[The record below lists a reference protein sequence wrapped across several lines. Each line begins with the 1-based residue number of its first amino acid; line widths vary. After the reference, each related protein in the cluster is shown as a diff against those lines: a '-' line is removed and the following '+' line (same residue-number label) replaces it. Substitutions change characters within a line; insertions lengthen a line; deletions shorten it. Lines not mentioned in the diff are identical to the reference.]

1 MVVLNN
7 FTTSSRII
15 HQAGVQ
21 LMKGDKYPID
31 ETFTRFF
38 ECIIKNILR
47 ISAQNGTLIND
58 IRNLL
63 AVCIIPTWDQL
74 YELLSLNIEWKMD
87 YYIDI
92 DTFGNQQLREYGYI
106 TDWITPTL
114 NYMNE
119 INIYQYDSDKDT
131 SLQTI
136 IMVQFVAHF
145 NQANQSKSLDE
156 EPHILL
162 ERIYNGLTPGELI
175 YLYNKLFPMTRVERK
190 NGYKLSIELQE

>member
-1 MVVLNN
+1 
-7 FTTSSRII
+7 
-15 HQAGVQ
+15 
-21 LMKGDKYPID
+21 MKGDKYPID

-87 YYIDI
+87 YYIDF

-131 SLQTI
+131 SLQLGVSTPLLP
-136 IMVQFVAHF
+136 FVPCVSDPPPKMTSSAR
-145 NQANQSKSLDE
+145 QAGMDSYSGWLPAQIGVTYFYQRRRLFQ
-156 EPHILL
+156 ILSD
-162 ERIYNGLTPGELI
+162 
-175 YLYNKLFPMTRVERK
+175 K
-190 NGYKLSIELQE
+190 